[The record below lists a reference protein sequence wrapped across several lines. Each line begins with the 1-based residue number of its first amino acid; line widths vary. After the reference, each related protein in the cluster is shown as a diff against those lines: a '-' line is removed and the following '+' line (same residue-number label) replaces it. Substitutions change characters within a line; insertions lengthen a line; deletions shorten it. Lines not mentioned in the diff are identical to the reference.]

1 MHKEV
6 LDIIERIGNERN
18 ISRQILMEALE
29 AALVSASKKVLGNY
43 VKVSRAT
50 IDPESADFHVFAD
63 KIAVEK
69 VEFPEDEIL
78 LSEALAINPEVK
90 VGDAVEVDVTPEDFG
105 RIAAQSAK
113 QVVTQRIREAERV
126 MVYEKYKDRVGDLVY
141 GTVHRYESRNVI
153 IDIGITET
161 ILPQSE
167 QAYGERYRYGDKI
180 RAYILKVNESTK
192 EPQIVLSRRCPEF
205 LSRLFE
211 NEVPEIEEGIVTVRA
226 VAREAGRRSKIA
238 VASSDTNVDPV
249 GACVG
254 VRGSRVQMVVQEL
267 RGERIDIV
275 EYSDDVRRF
284 VGNAMKPA
292 EVARVDL
299 AENEEGEPPRATV
312 VVRDDQLS
320 LAIGKGG
327 LNVNLA
333 SRLTGIQ
340 IDIVS
345 ESELNESEAAMR
357 EELVMLDDV
366 DNRTADALMSVGI
379 FSIYDIVEAGVE
391 GLLQVP
397 EMPEERAEKILANAV
412 DLIEIAEKELATEQ
426 TTESSEESDAA
437 ITVETVEREEDVFR
451 TQPKDTETP
460 DVSE

>member
-50 IDPESADFHVFAD
+50 VDPESAEFHVFAD
-63 KIAVEK
+63 KIVVEK
-69 VEFPEDEIL
+69 VEYPEDEIL
-78 LSEALAINPEVK
+78 LSEARTITPDVK
-90 VGDAVEVDVTPEDFG
+90 VGEVVEVDVTPDDFG

-113 QVVTQRIREAERV
+113 QVVTQKIREAERV

-153 IDIGITET
+153 VDIGITET

-167 QAYGERYRYGDKI
+167 QAYGERYRYGDKL
-180 RAYILKVNESTK
+180 RAYILQVNESTK

-205 LSRLFE
+205 LGRLFE
-211 NEVPEIEEGIVTVRA
+211 NEVPEIEDGIVTIRA

-275 EYSDDVRRF
+275 EYSDDIRRF

-292 EVARVDL
+292 EVIRVDL
-299 AENEEGEPPRATV
+299 TEGEPGEQPRATV

-340 IDIVS
+340 VDIVS

-357 EELVMLDDV
+357 EELLMLDDV

-379 FSIYDIVEAGVE
+379 FSIYDVLETGVE

-397 EMPEERAEKILANAV
+397 EMPEERATSILGNAI
-412 DLIEIAEKELATEQ
+412 DLIEIAEKELAEGEAA
-426 TTESSEESDAA
+426 ESAEDSEAA
-437 ITVETVEREEDVFR
+437 ITVETVEGEEDIFLA
-451 TQPKDTETP
+451 QPNNTETK
-460 DVSE
+460 